1 MHSAT
6 KYLGGHSDVIAGALV
21 IEDKALGDELH
32 FKQFA
37 TGGTL
42 GPMDSFLSIKRNQN
56 PSFTRATS
64 L

>member
-6 KYLGGHSDVIAGALV
+6 KYLGGHSDVIAGAL
-21 IEDKALGDELH
+21 IIKDAALGDELH

-42 GPMDSFLSIKRNQN
+42 VQWIVSWF
-56 PSFTRATS
+56 
-64 L
+64 